1 MNSTNVTLNSE
12 NEVASSILVGMSFI
26 CFYGIGLYLHIRII
40 IASKK
45 EKDLTW
51 KIDVTNSILMIVL
64 FGHIIL
70 IHSLTYSVQDLSM
83 YSGDWSCYTSKVV
96 IHYTLLYNGGHS
108 MIISMMK
115 YLIIVHDS
123 KFRMYKEHLKTAF
136 FWINILHPILFIAVH
151 LILVPDFY
159 VVYGGFASI
168 NRCLGK
174 SNYNKTKWWSLCD
187 FSVPIENTTT
197 SNAIAFMK
205 EYICKGQVIFIYV
218 IAYNLMDILFYCKT
232 FSYMRR

>member
-1 MNSTNVTLNSE
+1 MNATNVTLNGE
-12 NEVASSILVGMSFI
+12 DDEASPIFVGMLMMCI
-26 CFYGIGLYLHIRII
+26 YVIGLYLHIRII
-40 IASKK
+40 VASKE

-51 KIDVTNSILMIVL
+51 KIDVTNSILVILL
-64 FGHIIL
+64 FGHKML
-70 IHSLTYSVQDLSM
+70 IHSLTYSVQDLHI
-83 YSGDWSCYTSKVV
+83 YSGDWLCYTSKVV

-123 KFRMYKEHLKTAF
+123 KFRFHKENLQTAF
-136 FWINILHPILFIAVH
+136 FYINILHPVLFIAVH

-174 SNYNKTKWWSLCD
+174 SNLNKTKWWSLCD
-187 FSVPIENTTT
+187 FSAPIENTAT
-197 SNAIAFMK
+197 SNAIAFIK
-205 EYICKGQVIFIYV
+205 EYICKGQVILIYV
-218 IAYNLMDILFYCKT
+218 IAYNLMDIFFYCKT
-232 FSYMRR
+232 FAYMRR